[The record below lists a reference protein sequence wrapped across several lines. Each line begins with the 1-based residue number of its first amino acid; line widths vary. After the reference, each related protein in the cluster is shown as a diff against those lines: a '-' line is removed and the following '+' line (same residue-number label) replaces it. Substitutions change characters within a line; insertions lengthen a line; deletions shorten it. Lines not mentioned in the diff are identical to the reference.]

1 MGNVEVEVLFLEEV
15 ICCVEVFVVW
25 VRLMLFYFGYFR

>member
-15 ICCVEVFVVW
+15 ICCVGGICSLGKVNVVLF
-25 VRLMLFYFGYFR
+25 RLF